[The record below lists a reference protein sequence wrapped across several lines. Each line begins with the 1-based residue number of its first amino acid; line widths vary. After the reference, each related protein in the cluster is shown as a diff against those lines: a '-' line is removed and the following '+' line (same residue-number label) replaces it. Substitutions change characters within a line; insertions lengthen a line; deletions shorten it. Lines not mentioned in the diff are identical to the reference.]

1 MHLVRVSPVWGR
13 VCVGFVL
20 ALALSGCAGL
30 RGGTPPDTVPAV
42 DLSRY
47 VGTWYEIA
55 SYPQFFN
62 RGLVATTATY
72 GLLEDGRISVF
83 NRGLRNSFEGAESTI
98 LGKARVV
105 DATTN
110 SKLAVR
116 FDEFPVNLFEGKY
129 WIVLLDDDYEWAV
142 VSDPNRSTLFILS
155 RTAHIEDALY
165 QDILEQ
171 LRAKGFD
178 TGKLHVTPQP

>member
-1 MHLVRVSPVWGR
+1 M
-13 VCVGFVL
+13 
-20 ALALSGCAGL
+20 
-30 RGGTPPDTVPAV
+30 
-42 DLSRY
+42 
-47 VGTWYEIA
+47 
-55 SYPQFFN
+55 
-62 RGLVATTATY
+62 
-72 GLLEDGRISVF
+72 
-83 NRGLRNSFEGAESTI
+83 
-98 LGKARVV
+98 
-105 DATTN
+105 
-110 SKLAVR
+110 
-116 FDEFPVNLFEGKY
+116 NLFEGKY